1 MAPPSQPRSST
12 VARPAPSAPRRT
24 APAEVNHTQARSEAY
39 DLVGRRPG
47 AMAWE
52 QAEALR
58 AQAPVRSFLGRLTD
72 AHTEERSWRVG
83 AKGEEAVAD
92 QLARLRGRDPRWG
105 YLNAIPVGTRGSD
118 IDHVVMGPGGVFT
131 INAKHHPDG
140 KIWVAG
146 STLMVNG
153 KKRPYIRNAVH
164 EADRASRLL
173 SNACGFRVSVFP
185 MIVLVGHAS
194 LTIRTPPEGVLLVN
208 RRQLSKF
215 LRRLPDVV
223 PPAELRV
230 ILDQARI
237 SKTWSP
243 R

>member
-1 MAPPSQPRSST
+1 
-12 VARPAPSAPRRT
+12 
-24 APAEVNHTQARSEAY
+24 
-39 DLVGRRPG
+39 
-47 AMAWE
+47 MAWE

-58 AQAPVRSFLGRLTD
+58 SQAPVRTFLGRLTD

-105 YLNAIPVGTRGSD
+105 YLNAVPVGTRGSD
-118 IDHVVMGPGGVFT
+118 IDHVIMGPGGVFT
-131 INAKHHPDG
+131 INAKHHPGG
-140 KIWVAG
+140 KVWVAG
-146 STLMVNG
+146 TTLMVNG

-164 EADRASRLL
+164 EGDRASRLL
-173 SNACGFRVSVFP
+173 SAACGFHVSVFP

-215 LRRLPDVV
+215 LRRLPDAV
-223 PPAELRV
+223 PPSELGV

-237 SKTWSP
+237 STTWSS